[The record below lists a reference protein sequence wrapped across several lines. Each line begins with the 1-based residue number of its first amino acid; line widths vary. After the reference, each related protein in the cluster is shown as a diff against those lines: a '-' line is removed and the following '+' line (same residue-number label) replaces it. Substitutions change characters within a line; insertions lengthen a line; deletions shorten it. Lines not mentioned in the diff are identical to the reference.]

1 MEKKI
6 HEIMRGIMLDE
17 HALDRSKSRGSFPE
31 AEDLANYFE
40 FQALRA
46 PSVVK
51 LLTAFRNSCFPDFW
65 PHVRFGCAVFSFC

>member
-31 AEDLANYFE
+31 AEDFANYFH
-40 FQALRA
+40 FRRCAH
-46 PSVVK
+46 P
-51 LLTAFRNSCFPDFW
+51 LL
-65 PHVRFGCAVFSFC
+65 

>member
-31 AEDLANYFE
+31 AEDFANYFS

-51 LLTAFRNSCFPDFW
+51 LLTAFRKETLSLI
-65 PHVRFGCAVFSFC
+65 HI

>member
-31 AEDLANYFE
+31 AEDFANYFS

-46 PSVVK
+46 PSVDVYKRQPVK
-51 LLTAFRNSCFPDFW
+51 
-65 PHVRFGCAVFSFC
+65 